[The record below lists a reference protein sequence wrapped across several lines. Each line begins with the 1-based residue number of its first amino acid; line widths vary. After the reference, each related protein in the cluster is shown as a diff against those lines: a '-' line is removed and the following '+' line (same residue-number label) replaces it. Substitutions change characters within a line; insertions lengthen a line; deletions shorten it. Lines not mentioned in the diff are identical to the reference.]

1 MSVSEISVDDEY
13 PDYERFLYD
22 KCEWTWANQQAE
34 ALRKRDLDVI
44 DWEKLIDE
52 FDPWHERCDWVSRC
66 TNATLWMLQ
75 IEFYPA
81 DAKKISAWRAKAS
94 RERKRLHHES
104 TKNPGLVRD
113 DLDSMLEES
122 WGYARSA
129 AVKRMAWLDTKLA
142 WRDTGSKAD
151 NAILTK
157 ALWSRDRE
165 RWDRSVPEGCH
176 YPFEEIAGYG
186 PHTQHGSREPDP
198 AVWPLGVTQKL
209 REVFGP
215 TLTYPD
221 DPNR

>member
-1 MSVSEISVDDEY
+1 MSETSVDDEY
-13 PDYERFLYD
+13 PLHDR
-22 KCEWTWANQQAE
+22 CRWTWATQQVE
-34 ALRKRDLDVI
+34 ALQKRDLAVI
-44 DWEKLIDE
+44 DWEQLIDE
-52 FDPWHERCDWVSRC
+52 FDPRHERCDWVSQC
-66 TNATLWMLQ
+66 THAIRWMLQ

-81 DAKKISAWRAKAS
+81 DAKQISAWRAKAW
-94 RERKRLHHES
+94 RARKRLHHEHK
-104 TKNPGLVRD
+104 KNPGLVRD
-113 DLDSMLEES
+113 DLDSILEES
-122 WGYARSA
+122 WGYARGD
-129 AVKRMAWLDTKLA
+129 AVRRMAWLDTKLA

-165 RWDRSVPEGCH
+165 RWDRSVPEDCH

-215 TLTYPD
+215 ALTYPD
-221 DPNR
+221 DSKR